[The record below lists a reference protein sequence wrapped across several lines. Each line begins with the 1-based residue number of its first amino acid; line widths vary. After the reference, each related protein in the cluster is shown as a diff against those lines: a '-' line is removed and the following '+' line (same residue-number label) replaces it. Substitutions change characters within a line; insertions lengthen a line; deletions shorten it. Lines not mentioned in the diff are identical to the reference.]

1 MQEKPAKEH
10 FMIKQKNLFKL
21 IAVAISVVVVAI
33 ACSNKPTAVNS
44 FSLDP
49 VRPY

>member
-1 MQEKPAKEH
+1 
-10 FMIKQKNLFKL
+10 MIKQKNLFKL

-33 ACSNKPTAVNS
+33 ACNNKPTAVNS

-49 VRPY
+49 VDPTNVAPITPPKP